1 MCAGLNKQKKIAKTF
16 QRKLLN
22 AFFPVLYEFVKFA
35 AVQYSRLAI
44 NVFSRTKSCP
54 VAFFYK

>member
-1 MCAGLNKQKKIAKTF
+1 MPKRLMCAGLNKQKKIAKTF

-35 AVQYSRLAI
+35 AVRLVYGLAD
-44 NVFSRTKSCP
+44 CG
-54 VAFFYK
+54 